1 MTSPTTPRPTDIPHC
16 AATPVTLTAE
26 TAQAIDNRATRSVM
40 HSCAEGESHHAPSTK
55 GRKEEV
61 HTMLVA
67 RKISST
73 GKSWRAMM
81 TRRPLMAT
89 PASLNV
95 PRLWQRGSRKKSPDS
110 RPFCR
115 LSMAPWFM
123 VAAKT
128 STKTDAHESTCAC
141 SHNGNTRG
149 QARTQVPRAPTDT
162 DKDTD
167 RLSKLDHDARIS
179 TCRVTWMLL
188 EKLEQIQV
196 GVVALRVNEP
206 GPGGQ
211 EARKSEQE
219 D

>member
-1 MTSPTTPRPTDIPHC
+1 
-16 AATPVTLTAE
+16 
-26 TAQAIDNRATRSVM
+26 
-40 HSCAEGESHHAPSTK
+40 
-55 GRKEEV
+55 
-61 HTMLVA
+61 
-67 RKISST
+67 
-73 GKSWRAMM
+73 
-81 TRRPLMAT
+81 
-89 PASLNV
+89 
-95 PRLWQRGSRKKSPDS
+95 
-110 RPFCR
+110 
-115 LSMAPWFM
+115 MAPWFM

-162 DKDTD
+162 DKGTD
-167 RLSKLDHDARIS
+167 RLSTLDHDASIS

-196 GVVALRVNEP
+196 GIVALRVNEP

-211 EARKSEQE
+211 EARKSKQE